1 MALSYGNNI
10 PKVGWPV
17 DPAERPLSYGSA
29 GSGFNVTDWLF
40 GSSSSGPG
48 YSAGVPIVG
57 TSGEYLDAMGSSGV
71 NTTQMDGTTGFAS
84 ALSGLASAVLG
95 SMGAQDDTPQATQ
108 VSTKQVAGFDVR
120 TIAIFGV
127 IGAAIYYVAKK

>member
-1 MALSYGNNI
+1 MALTFGDSVPSVSSAGPSRNLSYGTAN
-10 PKVGWPV
+10 
-17 DPAERPLSYGSA
+17 
-29 GSGFNVTDWLF
+29 SGFSVTDWLF

-48 YSAGVPIVG
+48 YSSGVPIVG
-57 TSGEYLDAMGSSGV
+57 TSGEYVDALAAAGV

-95 SMGAQDDTPQATQ
+95 SMGAQDDTPQYTQ
-108 VSTKQVAGFDVR
+108 VSAGKQVAGFDVR

-127 IGAAIYYVAKK
+127 IGAAIYYLAKK